1 MCVEQFC
8 VPPTAV
14 GTREF
19 LGNITSNVCDQRYV
33 SMNVFYRHNGR
44 DFRGSEQRY
53 RGDALAPSRYSV
65 WHIAVSE
72 SPGNRDVAI
81 IPIVN
86 YPDYS

>member
-19 LGNITSNVCDQRYV
+19 LGNIMSNVCDPRRV
-33 SMNVFYRHNGR
+33 PMGFSSRHSGH

-53 RGDALAPSRYSV
+53 RGDALAPNRYSV
-65 WHIAVSE
+65 WHVAASE

-86 YPDYS
+86 YPDYQ